1 MTAHRPGPGTAASGS
16 VHTVAKT
23 WLSTEEW
30 FASLPTAY
38 LSAGLIITDR
48 AGRLLVVKPNYRD
61 DGWSIPGGIVEHGEP
76 PHVAASR
83 EVAEELGLHI
93 PAGDLL
99 VVDWVAP
106 GGERP
111 RAITSYLFDGGTVDG
126 PGRHPAAGGRTR
138 RRRVRQLGRGGGPDA
153 GPHGGPGPGGPAG
166 PRSGRTVYLPA
177 WAGR

>member
-1 MTAHRPGPGTAASGS
+1 MMAASSGYGAG
-16 VHTVAKT
+16 VANT

-38 LSAGLIITDR
+38 LSAGLILTDR

-99 VVDWVAP
+99 VADWVAP
-106 GGERP
+106 AGERP
-111 RAITSYLFDGGTVDG
+111 RAITTYLFDGGTVED
-126 PGRHPAAGGRTR
+126 PGAIRLQEEELDAAEFVSWAEAEARMPAHTAARVPAA
-138 RRRVRQLGRGGGPDA
+138 RQARDT
-153 GPHGGPGPGGPAG
+153 
-166 PRSGRTVYLPA
+166 GRTVYLPA
-177 WAGR
+177 WPGR

>member
-1 MTAHRPGPGTAASGS
+1 M
-16 VHTVAKT
+16 HTVAKT

-38 LSAGLIITDR
+38 LSAGLILTDR
-48 AGRLLVVKPNYRD
+48 AGRLLIVKPNYRD
-61 DGWSIPGGIVEHGEP
+61 DGWSIPGGIVEEGEP

-106 GGERP
+106 AGARP
-111 RAITSYLFDGGTVDG
+111 RAITTYLFDGGTVED
-126 PGRHPAAGGRTR
+126 PGAIRLQEEELDAAEFFSWAEAEARMPAHTVARVPAARLAR
-138 RRRVRQLGRGGGPDA
+138 D
-153 GPHGGPGPGGPAG
+153 
-166 PRSGRTVYLPA
+166 SGRTVYLPA
-177 WAGR
+177 WPGR